1 MDALQPGR
9 PHITMR
15 QYLRHPSDI
24 SLAYHVD
31 AVAAA
36 STDHLRNI
44 SQGGL
49 CFNSRSPIA
58 PGSNIHVEIPI
69 AEPVFEADGI
79 VVWCRSS
86 NGDFE
91 VGVRFDGVD
100 ADYGVRMVEQ
110 VCHIEHYRRETLRS
124 EGRVLTGEE
133 AAVEWIEKNA
143 AQFPR

>member
-1 MDALQPGR
+1 
-9 PHITMR
+9 MR

-24 SLAYHVD
+24 PLAYHVD

-79 VVWCRSS
+79 VAAIAGRSLYE
-86 NGDFE
+86 GTLDFKAAIE
-91 VGVRFDGVD
+91 V
-100 ADYGVRMVEQ
+100 
-110 VCHIEHYRRETLRS
+110 
-124 EGRVLTGEE
+124 
-133 AAVEWIEKNA
+133 AAKRA
-143 AQFPR
+143 G

>member
-1 MDALQPGR
+1 LGTSQPGR
-9 PHITMR
+9 LHITMR

-24 SLAYHVD
+24 PIAYHVD
-31 AVAAA
+31 AVVA
-36 STDHLRNI
+36 SGTDHLRNI

-49 CFNSRSPIA
+49 CFNARSPIA
-58 PGSNIHVEIPI
+58 PGSSIHVEIPI

-86 NGDFE
+86 DGNFE
-91 VGVRFDGVD
+91 VGVRFDGVE
-100 ADYGVRMVEQ
+100 ADYSVRMVEQ
-110 VCHIEHYRRETLRS
+110 VCHIEHYRQETLRS

-133 AAVEWIEKNA
+133 AAMEWIERNA

>member
-1 MDALQPGR
+1 LDASQPGR
-9 PHITMR
+9 LYITMR

-24 SLAYHVD
+24 PIAYRVD
-31 AVAAA
+31 AVASS
-36 STDHLRNI
+36 STHHLRNI
-44 SQGGL
+44 SEGGL
-49 CFNSRSPIA
+49 CFNSRSDIT
-58 PGSNIHVEIPI
+58 PGSSIHVEIPI

-91 VGVRFDGVD
+91 VGVRFDGIE
-100 ADYGVRMVEQ
+100 ADYSVRMVEQ

>member
-1 MDALQPGR
+1 MGTSQPGHL
-9 PHITMR
+9 HIAMR

-24 SLAYHVD
+24 PIAYRVD
-31 AVAAA
+31 AVAA
-36 STDHLRNI
+36 SGTDHLRNV
-44 SQGGL
+44 SPGGL
-49 CFNSRSPIA
+49 CFKSRSDIT
-58 PGSNIHVEIPI
+58 PGSSIHVEIPI

-100 ADYGVRMVEQ
+100 TDYSVRMVEQ

>member
-1 MDALQPGR
+1 LDASQPGR
-9 PHITMR
+9 LYITMR

-24 SLAYHVD
+24 PIAYRVD
-31 AVAAA
+31 AVASS
-36 STDHLRNI
+36 STDRLRNI

-49 CFNSRSPIA
+49 CFNSPSDIT
-58 PGSNIHVEIPI
+58 PGSSIHVEIPI

-91 VGVRFDGVD
+91 VGVRFDGIE
-100 ADYGVRMVEQ
+100 ADYSVRMVEQ

-143 AQFPR
+143 AHFPR